1 MTYPHRIASPS
12 GISIEL
18 NANGSIRRMDHGD
31 IMLNLFLGNE
41 ADGGLA
47 NIHLRRLGDVV
58 ETIPLLGPG
67 SPASY
72 ETDERGLF
80 ACGKWGDLAFR
91 LRLVLAESATA
102 WFWHVELEN
111 TGDST
116 VTCDLIHT
124 QDIAL
129 AHYGAIRLNEYYVSQ
144 YVDHSPLE
152 HSKAGVRGGLEAEPV
167 DGRSL
172 PVDGDRLAGHAGWRM
187 PPTRSSSTVSR
198 RAPAAS
204 PSP

>member
-1 MTYPHRIASPS
+1 MNIHHRIASPS

-47 NIHLRRLGDVV
+47 NIYLRRLGDRV

-72 ETDERGLF
+72 DTDERGLF
-80 ACGKWGDLAFR
+80 GCGKWGAIAFR
-91 LRLVLAESATA
+91 LRLVLAESAPA

-111 TGDST
+111 TGEST

-124 QDIAL
+124 QDVAL

-144 YVDHSPLE
+144 YVDHTPLE
-152 HSKAGVRGGLEAEPV
+152 HPKRGCVVASRQTSPWV
-167 DGRSL
+167 VAARGR
-172 PVDGDRLAGHAGWRM
+172 
-187 PPTRSSSTVSR
+187 
-198 RAPAAS
+198 
-204 PSP
+204 